1 MSALDELGLQLRRR
15 FVAPN
20 SSTTLAQT
28 EPALLARLNAV
39 RQALAPPRGRFAEA
53 RIAQGVM
60 AFRISGRNIAYP
72 ALKYACYGV
81 ARPMDWEGRILL
93 AEAPQLALL
102 LACVRALDSRPGRLA
117 ACCRALRRAWAL
129 DIEAQPEVL
138 NAAHLRPGIA
148 TLRGFLQEMGEQSR
162 PESPATK

>member
-15 FVAPN
+15 FVALN

-28 EPALLARLNAV
+28 DPTVLARLNAA

-60 AFRISGRNIAYP
+60 AFRISGRNVAYP

-93 AEAPQLALL
+93 GEAPQLATL
-102 LACVRALDSRPGRLA
+102 LACVRAQGERPGRLV
-117 ACCRALRRAWAL
+117 ACCRALQRAWAL
-129 DIEAQPEVL
+129 DIEANPEIL
-138 NAAHLRPGIA
+138 GAAHLRPGIA
-148 TLRGFLQEMGEQSR
+148 TLRAFLLEMA
-162 PESPATK
+162 SPPGDH